1 MQVIDKDL
9 GSFKVHLIKTDLFK
23 TITMKVMFHTPII
36 KEDIT
41 KRNILS
47 DILLT
52 SSKKY
57 ATRRDLNI
65 KSEEL
70 YAADIYTSNQRIGNY
85 ITTSFILQTLNDK
98 YTEDGNFASSVEFL
112 HEIIFNPDLINNKFK
127 DEKLELVKSNAKI
140 ALESIKENSENYS
153 IIRLKEE
160 YDNKSS
166 VSYRMT
172 GYLDDL
178 EKINTQN
185 LYDYYEKMIE
195 NDYVDIFVIGNI
207 NIKELLLIIK
217 KYFKFRKVKKRKKSY
232 ELDYHLPR
240 KKVKTIKEVTSNNQ
254 AKLAIALS
262 ISKLKDFDKK
272 YSLLILNIILG
283 GTADSKLFK
292 EVREKNSLC
301 YTIRSSYSRLD
312 NLMIISAGIDNIN
325 YDKVLDLINK
335 IFDDIKKGKF
345 NESDIS
351 VAKEYYNTLTES
363 IVESPARLINE
374 SFSEKILGVDSLE
387 KRKENINKIT
397 KKDIIRV
404 SKKLNIDTIFLLEG
418 GD

>member
-112 HEIIFNPDLINNKFK
+112 HEIIFNPDLIDNKFK

-312 NLMIISAGIDNIN
+312 NMMIISAGIDNVN

-335 IFDDIKKGKF
+335 ILDDIKKGKF

>member
-52 SSKKY
+52 SSRKY

-140 ALESIKENSENYS
+140 ALESIKENSANYS

-335 IFDDIKKGKF
+335 ILDDIKKGKF

>member
-52 SSKKY
+52 SSRKY

-335 IFDDIKKGKF
+335 ILDDIKKGKF

>member
-1 MQVIDKDL
+1 
-9 GSFKVHLIKTDLFK
+9 
-23 TITMKVMFHTPII
+23 
-36 KEDIT
+36 
-41 KRNILS
+41 
-47 DILLT
+47 
-52 SSKKY
+52 
-57 ATRRDLNI
+57 
-65 KSEEL
+65 
-70 YAADIYTSNQRIGNY
+70 
-85 ITTSFILQTLNDK
+85 
-98 YTEDGNFASSVEFL
+98 
-112 HEIIFNPDLINNKFK
+112 
-127 DEKLELVKSNAKI
+127 
-140 ALESIKENSENYS
+140 
-153 IIRLKEE
+153 
-160 YDNKSS
+160 
-166 VSYRMT
+166 
-172 GYLDDL
+172 
-178 EKINTQN
+178 
-185 LYDYYEKMIE
+185 MIE

-335 IFDDIKKGKF
+335 ILDDIKKGKF

>member
-52 SSKKY
+52 SSRKY

>member
-112 HEIIFNPDLINNKFK
+112 HEIIFNPDLIDNKFK

-140 ALESIKENSENYS
+140 ALESIKENSANYS

-312 NLMIISAGIDNIN
+312 NLMIISAGIDNVN

-335 IFDDIKKGKF
+335 ILDDIKKGKF

>member
-112 HEIIFNPDLINNKFK
+112 HEIIFNPDLIDNKFK

-140 ALESIKENSENYS
+140 ALESIKENSANYS

-272 YSLLILNIILG
+272 YSLLILNIILV

>member
-52 SSKKY
+52 SSRKY

-140 ALESIKENSENYS
+140 ALESIKENSANYS

-312 NLMIISAGIDNIN
+312 NMMIISAGIDNIN

-335 IFDDIKKGKF
+335 ILDDIKKGKF

>member
-52 SSKKY
+52 SSRKY

-112 HEIIFNPDLINNKFK
+112 HEIIFNPDLIDNKFK

-140 ALESIKENSENYS
+140 ALESIKENSANYS

-335 IFDDIKKGKF
+335 ILDDIKKGKF

>member
-52 SSKKY
+52 SSRKY

-312 NLMIISAGIDNIN
+312 NMMIISAGIDNIN

-335 IFDDIKKGKF
+335 ILDDIKKGKF

>member
-52 SSKKY
+52 SSRKY

-140 ALESIKENSENYS
+140 ALESIKENSANYS

>member
-1 MQVIDKDL
+1 MQVINKDL

-98 YTEDGNFASSVEFL
+98 YTEDGNFASSIEFL
-112 HEIIFNPDLINNKFK
+112 HEIIFNPDIIDNKFK
-127 DEKLELVKSNAKI
+127 EEKLELVKSNAKI
-140 ALESIKENSENYS
+140 ALESIKENSANYS

-160 YDNKSS
+160 YDNKSPI
-166 VSYRMT
+166 SYRMT

-195 NDYVDIFVIGNI
+195 NDYVDIFVIGDI

-217 KYFKFRKVKKRKKSY
+217 KYFKFRKVKKRKESY

-254 AKLAIALS
+254 AKLTIALP
-262 ISKLKDFDKK
+262 ISKLDDFDKK

-325 YDKVLDLINK
+325 YDKALDLIKK
-335 IFDDIKKGKF
+335 ILDDIKKGKF
-345 NESDIS
+345 NDSDIN
-351 VAKEYYNTLTES
+351 VAKEYYNTSAES
-363 IVESPARLINE
+363 IIESPARLINE
-374 SFSEKILGVDSLE
+374 IFSEEILGVDSLE
-387 KRKENINKIT
+387 KRKENINKVT

>member
-140 ALESIKENSENYS
+140 ALESIKENSANYS

>member
-52 SSKKY
+52 SSRKY

-112 HEIIFNPDLINNKFK
+112 HEIIFNPDLIDNKFK

-312 NLMIISAGIDNIN
+312 NMMIISAGIDNVN

-335 IFDDIKKGKF
+335 ILDDIKKGKF

>member
-112 HEIIFNPDLINNKFK
+112 HEIIFNPDLIDNKFK

-140 ALESIKENSENYS
+140 ALESIKENSANYS

-301 YTIRSSYSRLD
+301 YTIESSYSRLD

-335 IFDDIKKGKF
+335 ILDDIKKGKF

>member
-52 SSKKY
+52 SSRKY

-112 HEIIFNPDLINNKFK
+112 HEIIFNPDLIDNKFK

-335 IFDDIKKGKF
+335 ILDDIKKGKF

-363 IVESPARLINE
+363 IVESPTRLINE
-374 SFSEKILGVDSLE
+374 CFSEKILGVDSLE

-404 SKKLNIDTIFLLEG
+404 SKKLNIDTIFLLKG

>member
-112 HEIIFNPDLINNKFK
+112 HEIIFNPDLIDNKFK

-140 ALESIKENSENYS
+140 ALESIKENSANYS

-301 YTIRSSYSRLD
+301 YTISSSYSRLD

-335 IFDDIKKGKF
+335 ILDDIKKGKF

>member
-52 SSKKY
+52 SSRKY

-351 VAKEYYNTLTES
+351 VAKEYYNSLTES

>member
-1 MQVIDKDL
+1 M
-9 GSFKVHLIKTDLFK
+9 
-23 TITMKVMFHTPII
+23 
-36 KEDIT
+36 
-41 KRNILS
+41 
-47 DILLT
+47 
-52 SSKKY
+52 
-57 ATRRDLNI
+57 NI

-140 ALESIKENSENYS
+140 ALESIKENSANYS

-335 IFDDIKKGKF
+335 ILDDIKKGKF

>member
-140 ALESIKENSENYS
+140 ALESIKENSANYS

-312 NLMIISAGIDNIN
+312 NMMIISAGIDNVN

-335 IFDDIKKGKF
+335 ILDDIKKGKF

>member
-52 SSKKY
+52 SSRKY

-112 HEIIFNPDLINNKFK
+112 HEIIFNPDLIDNKFK

>member
-52 SSKKY
+52 SSRKY

-112 HEIIFNPDLINNKFK
+112 HEIIFNPDLIDNKFK

-140 ALESIKENSENYS
+140 ALESIKENSANYS

-301 YTIRSSYSRLD
+301 YTIRSSYCRLD

-335 IFDDIKKGKF
+335 ILDDIKKGKF

>member
-52 SSKKY
+52 SSRKY

-112 HEIIFNPDLINNKFK
+112 HEIIFNPDLIDNKFK

-312 NLMIISAGIDNIN
+312 NMMIISAGIDNIN

-335 IFDDIKKGKF
+335 ILDDIKKGKF

>member
-52 SSKKY
+52 SSRKY

-112 HEIIFNPDLINNKFK
+112 HEIIFNPDLIDNKFK

-140 ALESIKENSENYS
+140 ALESIKENSANYS

-335 IFDDIKKGKF
+335 ILDDIKKGKF

-351 VAKEYYNTLTES
+351 VAKEYYNSLTES

>member
-112 HEIIFNPDLINNKFK
+112 HEIIFNPDLIDNKFK

-140 ALESIKENSENYS
+140 ALESIKENSANYS

>member
-112 HEIIFNPDLINNKFK
+112 HEIIFNPDLIDNKFK

-140 ALESIKENSENYS
+140 ALESIKENSANYS

-335 IFDDIKKGKF
+335 ILDDIKKGKF

>member
-112 HEIIFNPDLINNKFK
+112 HEIIFNPDLIDNKFK

>member
-112 HEIIFNPDLINNKFK
+112 HEIIFNPDLIDNKFK

-312 NLMIISAGIDNIN
+312 NMMIISAGIDNIN

-335 IFDDIKKGKF
+335 ILDDIKKGKF

>member
-140 ALESIKENSENYS
+140 ALESIKENSANYS

-335 IFDDIKKGKF
+335 ILDDIKKGKF

>member
-1 MQVIDKDL
+1 MQGIDKDL
-9 GSFKVHLIKTDLFK
+9 GTFKVHLIKTDLFK

-52 SSKKY
+52 SSRKY

-140 ALESIKENSENYS
+140 ALESIKENSANYS

-335 IFDDIKKGKF
+335 ILDDIKKGKF

>member
-112 HEIIFNPDLINNKFK
+112 HEIIFNPDLIDNKFK

-140 ALESIKENSENYS
+140 ALESIKENSANYS

-301 YTIRSSYSRLD
+301 YTIESSYSRLD

-335 IFDDIKKGKF
+335 ILDDIKKGKF

-363 IVESPARLINE
+363 IVESHARLINE

>member
-52 SSKKY
+52 SSRKY

-112 HEIIFNPDLINNKFK
+112 HEIIFNPDLIDNKFK

-301 YTIRSSYSRLD
+301 YTISSSYSRLD

-335 IFDDIKKGKF
+335 ILDDIKKGKF

>member
-1 MQVIDKDL
+1 MQVINKDL

-112 HEIIFNPDLINNKFK
+112 HEIIFNPDIIDNKFK
-127 DEKLELVKSNAKI
+127 EEKLELVKSNAKI
-140 ALESIKENSENYS
+140 ALESIKENSANYS

-160 YDNKSS
+160 YDNKSPI
-166 VSYRMT
+166 SYRMT

-195 NDYVDIFVIGNI
+195 NDYVDIFVIGDI

-217 KYFKFRKVKKRKKSY
+217 KYFKFRKVKKRKESY

-254 AKLAIALS
+254 AKLAIALP
-262 ISKLKDFDKK
+262 ISKLDDFDKK

-301 YTIRSSYSRLD
+301 YTISSSYSRLD

-325 YDKVLDLINK
+325 YDKALDLIKK
-335 IFDDIKKGKF
+335 ILDDIKKGKF
-345 NESDIS
+345 NDSDIN
-351 VAKEYYNTLTES
+351 VAKEYYNTSAES
-363 IVESPARLINE
+363 IIESPARLINE
-374 SFSEKILGVDSLE
+374 IFSEEILGVDPLE
-387 KRKENINKIT
+387 KRKENINKVT

>member
-52 SSKKY
+52 SSRKY

-112 HEIIFNPDLINNKFK
+112 HEIIFNPDLIDNKFK

-312 NLMIISAGIDNIN
+312 NMMIISAGIDNIN

>member
-52 SSKKY
+52 SSRKY

-112 HEIIFNPDLINNKFK
+112 HEIIFNPDLIDNKFK

-140 ALESIKENSENYS
+140 ALESIKENSANYS

-312 NLMIISAGIDNIN
+312 NMMIISAGIDNVN

-335 IFDDIKKGKF
+335 ILDDIKKGKF

>member
-112 HEIIFNPDLINNKFK
+112 HEIIFNPDLIDNKFK

-140 ALESIKENSENYS
+140 ALESIKENSANYS

-301 YTIRSSYSRLD
+301 YTIRSSYCRLD
-312 NLMIISAGIDNIN
+312 NLMIISAGIDNVN

-335 IFDDIKKGKF
+335 ILDDIKKGKF

>member
-52 SSKKY
+52 SSRKY

-112 HEIIFNPDLINNKFK
+112 HEIIFNPDLIDNKFK

-335 IFDDIKKGKF
+335 ILDDIKKGKF

>member
-140 ALESIKENSENYS
+140 ALESIKENSANYS

-312 NLMIISAGIDNIN
+312 NMMIISAGIDNIN

-335 IFDDIKKGKF
+335 ILDDIKKGKF

>member
-112 HEIIFNPDLINNKFK
+112 HEIIFNPDLIDNKFK

-140 ALESIKENSENYS
+140 ALESIKENSANYS

-262 ISKLKDFDKK
+262 ISKLKKKKKK

-335 IFDDIKKGKF
+335 ILDDIKKGKF

>member
-1 MQVIDKDL
+1 MQIIDKDL

-312 NLMIISAGIDNIN
+312 NMMIISAGIDNVN

-335 IFDDIKKGKF
+335 ILDDIKKGKF